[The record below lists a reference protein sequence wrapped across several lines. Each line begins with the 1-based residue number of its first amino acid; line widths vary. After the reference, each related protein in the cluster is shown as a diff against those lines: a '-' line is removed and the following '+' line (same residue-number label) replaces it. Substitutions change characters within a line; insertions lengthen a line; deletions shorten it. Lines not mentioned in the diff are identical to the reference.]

1 MLCDSKNWRETPSRG
16 KKKTISVM
24 LIDFVIHGQPYLTRL
39 EMAPITTT
47 TMPLLLPLHT
57 GRQFTIFLFYFL
69 SLRIS
74 FHVIGHR
81 RPLSASVSI
90 SLTSTALFDGQTRLL
105 FQVADQFWSCAQ
117 CRLHV
122 HQCLGASFLTSE
134 RHARGFWCGL
144 GGRYPLFKQGYLTR
158 GAGWCWMFCAHVR
171 QDLSGLERETPR

>member
-1 MLCDSKNWRETPSRG
+1 MICDSKTGGRLHRGRKENDQRNVDRFCHPRPTLPNPAGNGPYHNHNNASPS
-16 KKKTISVM
+16 SSYWEA
-24 LIDFVIHGQPYLTRL
+24 IHYFFNF
-39 EMAPITTT
+39 I
-47 TMPLLLPLHT
+47 
-57 GRQFTIFLFYFL
+57 FL

-90 SLTSTALFDGQTRLL
+90 SLTSAALFDGQTRLL

-171 QDLSGLERETPR
+171 QDMSRLERETPR

>member
-1 MLCDSKNWRETPSRG
+1 
-16 KKKTISVM
+16 M

-144 GGRYPLFKQGYLTR
+144 CGRYPLFKQGYLTR